1 MKKTI
6 LYLLLIMGLGVFVSC
21 EKEKTSWDDST
32 ITYYV
37 NFDMA
42 GDQVMIVP
50 VGTGFTDPGVTA
62 YEAGEDVTSKMEVT
76 GSVDPDALGEYFI
89 TYSATNVDGFSSS
102 VTRTVYI
109 YDPAITLDISGTYT
123 SQPGS
128 WYVGTTRST
137 ANATIQ
143 IVQLCPG
150 IFSIDD
156 VTTYFWVNYY
166 GYSSMKTKGII
177 SLKSDNSLE
186 LLSSLNGYWNDS
198 CESFSGTYDPAT
210 ETIEYDYKYV
220 YPGHTILTLN

>member
-6 LYLLLIMGLGVFVSC
+6 LYLLLIMGVAFVVSC
-21 EKEKTSWDDST
+21 EREKTTWDHSE

-42 GDQVMIVP
+42 GEAVMTIP
-50 VGTGFTDPGVTA
+50 VGDGFTDPGVVA
-62 YEAGEDVTSKMEVT
+62 YEAGEDVTSKMEIT
-76 GSVDPDALGEYFI
+76 GSVDPDALGEYII
-89 TYSATNVDGFSSS
+89 TYSAINVDGFSSS

-109 YDPAITLDISGTYT
+109 YDPTITTDISGTYT

-128 WYVGTTRST
+128 WYVNNTRST
-137 ANATIQ
+137 AGEDIE

-156 VTTYFWVNYY
+156 VSTYFWVNYY
-166 GYSSMKTKGII
+166 GLSATKTRGVL
-177 SLKSDNSLE
+177 SLKSDNTLE

-198 CESFSGTYDPAT
+198 CDSFSGTYHPGT
-210 ETIEYDYKYV
+210 ETIEYDYFYA
-220 YPGHTILTLN
+220 YPGYTILTLN